1 MQRIIDGFFRA
12 LEHLLVACLTLMVF
26 MVLGNVILRYTMNS
40 GIDISEELSRYLF
53 VWLTFIGAVVAFREG
68 AHLGVDSLVAKLSRT
83 GKMVCLVL
91 SDLLML
97 VCCAVFFWG
106 TWQQAGINLTNK
118 ATISG
123 ISMLWVYGV
132 GFFTSTSIAVMIVAK
147 LVRAATGR
155 LSDAELV
162 EVVENEGL
170 KEAEAIAN
178 TAALK
183 R

>member
-12 LEHLLVACLTLMVF
+12 LEFILVACLGAMVV
-26 MVLGNVILRYTMNS
+26 MVLGNVILRYTLNS
-40 GIDISEELSRYLF
+40 GIDMSEEMSRYLF

-68 AHLGVDSLVAKLSRT
+68 AHLGVDSLVAHLPRT

-97 VCCAVFFWG
+97 LCCGVFFWG
-106 TWQQAGINLTNK
+106 TWQQAGINLTNF
-118 ATISG
+118 APISG

-132 GFFTSTSIAVMIVAK
+132 GFFTSTAIAVMIVAK

-155 LSDAELV
+155 LTDAELV

-170 KEAEAIAN
+170 KEAEDVVH
-178 TAALK
+178 AAGS
-183 R
+183 RR

>member
-1 MQRIIDGFFRA
+1 M
-12 LEHLLVACLTLMVF
+12 
-26 MVLGNVILRYTMNS
+26 
-40 GIDISEELSRYLF
+40 
-53 VWLTFIGAVVAFREG
+53 VAFREG

-106 TWQQAGINLTNK
+106 TWQQAGINFTNK

-132 GFFTSTSIAVMIVAK
+132 GFFTSTAIGVMIVAK